1 MKPKKSQREQII
13 QLLVDKRLRD
23 KLTIYD
29 MTDFVMTQFGYKQSY
44 AYELVRDARNKIA
57 DIYKNW
63 NENLLDQTIGDLEQ
77 QKRQAEKD
85 GNRKLVLEITKEINK
100 ISGLYVERV
109 DVTGNIEHSIN
120 VIKIISPPEKP
131 I

>member
-1 MKPKKSQREQII
+1 MGSACNGCK
-13 QLLVDKRLRD
+13 
-23 KLTIYD
+23 
-29 MTDFVMTQFGYKQSY
+29 
-44 AYELVRDARNKIA
+44 RDARNKIA

-63 NENLLDQTIGDLEQ
+63 NENLLDQTIGDIEQ